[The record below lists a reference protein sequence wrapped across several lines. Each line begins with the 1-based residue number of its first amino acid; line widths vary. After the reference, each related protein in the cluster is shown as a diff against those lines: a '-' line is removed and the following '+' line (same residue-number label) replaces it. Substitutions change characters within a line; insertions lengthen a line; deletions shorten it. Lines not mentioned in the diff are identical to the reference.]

1 VAVTRQGRRDT
12 QLLRIEERRDGR
24 GNPYYWLMFGRGGF
38 TPEAGTD
45 IEAIAQ
51 NKISLT
57 PLRLDLT
64 DEATRSRYAK
74 AFA

>member
-1 VAVTRQGRRDT
+1 MFK
-12 QLLRIEERRDGR
+12 R
-24 GNPYYWLMFGRGGF
+24 GNF

-45 IEAIAQ
+45 IEAIAAK
-51 NKISLT
+51 KISLT

-64 DEATRSRYAK
+64 DGEARRLYAK